1 MMIVDGS
8 SESNASLRG
17 TEVPGVPVG
26 PGISGVPG
34 ISVGPEVPG
43 ISVGPVVP
51 GASVGAGVPVGC
63 ADSWVAAG
71 LVMVVSCESI
81 LDTCDCEMPTMC
93 AISRV
98 VYMHCL

>member
-17 TEVPGVPVG
+17 TEVPG
-26 PGISGVPG
+26 

-43 ISVGPVVP
+43 VPGVPEVPGFLVVLVGPGVP
-51 GASVGAGVPVGC
+51 EASVGAGVPVGC

-71 LVMVVSCESI
+71 LVMVVSCERI
-81 LDTCDCEMPTMC
+81 LETCDCEMPTMC

>member
-17 TEVPGVPVG
+17 TEVPGGLGISGVPGVPVG
-26 PGISGVPG
+26 PGVPVVPG
-34 ISVGPEVPG
+34 ISVGPG
-43 ISVGPVVP
+43 VP
-51 GASVGAGVPVGC
+51 GASVGAGFPVGC
-63 ADSWVAAG
+63 ADSCVAAG